1 MPSSPG
7 SVTCWINQLKAGER
21 AAAQPLWEG
30 YFRQLVARARRQ
42 LQGVPRRA
50 ADEEDVA
57 LNAFDSFCR
66 AAEQNRLPDLYDRDD
81 LWQILVVITDRKS
94 CDLAQHERRQKR
106 GGGKVRDE
114 AALVDAKLSSE
125 GSPLAQIMSQEPS
138 PEFAA
143 QVAEEHQ
150 RLLGLLGDA
159 ELQRVAVWKMEGYS
173 LEEIA
178 ARVGRVPRTVK
189 RWLRLIRK
197 IWEQELVT

>member
-7 SVTCWINQLKAGER
+7 SVTCWITQLKAGDR

-57 LNAFDSFCR
+57 LSAFDSFCR
-66 AAEQNRLPDLYDRDD
+66 AAEQGRLPELSDRDD

-94 CDLAQHERRQKR
+94 CDLAQHERRHKR
-106 GGGKVRDE
+106 GGGRVRDE
-114 AALVDAKLSSE
+114 AALAEGRSTAD
-125 GSPLAQIMSQEPS
+125 GSPLAQIVSQEPS
-138 PEFAA
+138 PRFAA
-143 QVAEEHQ
+143 QVVEEYQ
-150 RLLGLLGDA
+150 RLLDLLGEA

-173 LEEIA
+173 LTEIA
-178 ARVGRVPRTVK
+178 ERVGWVLRTVK
-189 RWLRLIRK
+189 RWLRLIRQ
-197 IWEQELVT
+197 IWEQELVR

>member
-1 MPSSPG
+1 MPSAPG
-7 SVTCWINQLKAGER
+7 SVTCWITQLKAGER

-42 LQGVPRRA
+42 LQGVPCRA

-57 LNAFDSFCR
+57 LSAFDSFCR
-66 AAEQNRLPDLYDRDD
+66 AAEQGRLPELSDRDD
-81 LWQILVVITDRKS
+81 LWQILVMITDRKS

-114 AALVDAKLSSE
+114 AALGEAGADD
-125 GSPLAQIMSQEPS
+125 SPLAQIVSQEPS

-143 QVAEEHQ
+143 QVAEEYQ
-150 RLLGLLGDA
+150 RLLDLLGDA

-173 LEEIA
+173 LAEIA
-178 ARVGRVPRTVK
+178 DRVGRVPRTVK
-189 RWLRLIRK
+189 RRLRLIRK